1 MIRRL
6 ALDVEGDGQNP
17 SNPVQIGISELDG
30 FRPTGRH
37 FVWMV
42 KPPGPITF
50 FASRVHDIRDADVA
64 HLGPIDD
71 VKDELARVLGSDAIV
86 GHGVRGD
93 YLSIKRVLPD
103 WEPEAGYD
111 TLNLAKTLRPG
122 LASYRLKNI
131 GDALGLSAL
140 AESAF
145 SDGRPHDARFDALLA
160 ALIAAE
166 VTKDLS
172 LRGMKHA
179 LRQADIFNH
188 KAGRS
193 TLSARE
199 RRELAEAEAAAAQGS
214 FGTGPSFGVPSSL
227 RRP

>member
-122 LASYRLKNI
+122 LPSYRLKNV
-131 GDALGLSAL
+131 GDALP
-140 AESAF
+140 
-145 SDGRPHDARFDALLA
+145 DGRHRPGQMPSVVRRRHRGADRLPARRSGLL
-160 ALIAAE
+160 
-166 VTKDLS
+166 
-172 LRGMKHA
+172 
-179 LRQADIFNH
+179 
-188 KAGRS
+188 
-193 TLSARE
+193 
-199 RRELAEAEAAAAQGS
+199 
-214 FGTGPSFGVPSSL
+214 L
-227 RRP
+227 RRPA